1 MAKAKRTRVAQPIID
16 PSLPIKAVTRNSVW
30 GLQEDDAI
38 RMWKAATKDA
48 EVKKNVDRYLDIF
61 KSAFLIEEVKED
73 ITLVKKNYEQRGY
86 KVAQIMFD
94 EMMMFTWAI
103 KKKSITHVND
113 LTHENIGYIS
123 TTELLEVLNRNF
135 GGGWGSLSR
144 SIQNIILSHF
154 DVSTIILPKDR
165 LHKEGG
171 FYEKKV
177 KDGFEV
183 LEVEKGGWVEAI
195 FAKQKPELEND
206 EVPSSDSIET

>member
-1 MAKAKRTRVAQPIID
+1 
-16 PSLPIKAVTRNSVW
+16 
-30 GLQEDDAI
+30 
-38 RMWKAATKDA
+38 MWKAATKDA

-195 FAKQKPELEND
+195 FAKQKSELEND

>member
-1 MAKAKRTRVAQPIID
+1 MAKAKRTRVAQPKID

-38 RMWKAATKDA
+38 RMWKEATGDA
-48 EVKKNVDRYLDIF
+48 EVKKNVNHYLNIF
-61 KSAFLIEEVKED
+61 KSAFIIEEIKED
-73 ITLVKKNYEQRGY
+73 VTLARNSYEQRDY

-94 EMMMFTWAI
+94 ETMPFTWAV
-103 KKKSITHVND
+103 KKKSIMRVTQ
-113 LTHENIGYIS
+113 LTYENIRYIS
-123 TTELLEVLNRNF
+123 ATELIEVLKHNF
-135 GGGWGSLSR
+135 GGGWGALSL
-144 SIQNIILSHF
+144 SIQNIILSNF
-154 DVSTIILPKDR
+154 DVSTVILPKDR

-195 FAKQKPELEND
+195 FAKQKSELEDD

>member
-1 MAKAKRTRVAQPIID
+1 
-16 PSLPIKAVTRNSVW
+16 
-30 GLQEDDAI
+30 
-38 RMWKAATKDA
+38 MWKEATRDA
-48 EVKKNVDRYLDIF
+48 EVKKNVNHYLDIF
-61 KSAFLIEEVKED
+61 KSAFIIEEIKED
-73 ITLVKKNYEQRGY
+73 VTLVRKSYEQRGY

-94 EMMMFTWAI
+94 ETMLFTWAV
-103 KKKSITHVND
+103 KKKPIIHVTD
-113 LTHENIGYIS
+113 LTYENIRYIS

-177 KDGFEV
+177 KNGYEV

-195 FAKQKPELEND
+195 FAKRKPELADAEIN
-206 EVPSSDSIET
+206 SSDNE